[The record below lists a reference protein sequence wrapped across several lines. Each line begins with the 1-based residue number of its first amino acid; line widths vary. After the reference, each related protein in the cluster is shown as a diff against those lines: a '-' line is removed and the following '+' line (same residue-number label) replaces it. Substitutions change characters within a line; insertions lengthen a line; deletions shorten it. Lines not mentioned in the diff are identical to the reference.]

1 MKAGEISLQKKK
13 RKRKKRI
20 KIINEYK
27 DEEKALTEE
36 VEKLQMLI
44 AQKEEKINQIRI
56 KETECGLE
64 LYKEKELR
72 EEIFRDIEHTTFSKT
87 ILDKMKTKYT
97 DEKQWNQDT
106 VTLETVEIIY
116 SMDEFL
122 LEKSKSENP
131 IIYTVEN
138 IGDKVIRTIEEEQ
151 NKNDT

>member
-1 MKAGEISLQKKK
+1 MQKKK

-72 EEIFRDIEHTTFSKT
+72 EEIFRDIEQTTFSKT
-87 ILDKMKTKYT
+87 KLDEMKTKYA